1 MGSMY
6 RASKTLKSSR
16 QAFSLLFNSVKPN
29 RRDPLCV
36 GLHPAY
42 GFSSDSKQNPR
53 EPAVDLTQFPS
64 DKIRNFSI
72 IAHIDHGKSTLAD
85 RLMELTGTIK
95 KGHGQPQ
102 YLDKLQVVDQLLVHG
117 ESALPMLP
125 SPIFHMVPSWLAFI
139 FCSASLNASQPSSSG
154 MASLSTS
161 LASHLFVVAALLGGF
176 LVLTCCLMDF
186 LLCLRR
192 YEWVVEVD
200 CGMAVSLPKP

>member
-1 MGSMY
+1 MCSLNIFVVLRVETVRLTLLLQNPQMGSMY

-16 QAFSLLFNSVKPN
+16 QALSLLFNSVKPN

-102 YLDKLQVVDQLLVHG
+102 YLDKLQVR
-117 ESALPMLP
+117 
-125 SPIFHMVPSWLAFI
+125 AF
-139 FCSASLNASQPSSSG
+139 
-154 MASLSTS
+154 
-161 LASHLFVVAALLGGF
+161 F
-176 LVLTCCLMDF
+176 LRLERIC
-186 LLCLRR
+186 
-192 YEWVVEVD
+192 
-200 CGMAVSLPKP
+200 